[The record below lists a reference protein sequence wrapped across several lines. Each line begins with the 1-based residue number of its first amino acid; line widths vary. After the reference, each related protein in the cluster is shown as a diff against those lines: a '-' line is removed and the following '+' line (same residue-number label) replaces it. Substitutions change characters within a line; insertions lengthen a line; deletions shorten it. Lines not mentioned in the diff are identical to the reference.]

1 MKAAGHSQMV
11 ALSWLV
17 ILVTGVIDRKI
28 IISNVYTS
36 PRNYTRSEWRTNA
49 RGEVVNKKDEGKGR
63 AGEEVSR
70 RGAMHTLKTSS
81 DCDWAVRNSF
91 ESGPYLLTY
100 NFWNEHK

>member
-28 IISNVYTS
+28 IISNGYTS
-36 PRNYTRSEWRTNA
+36 PRNYTKSEWRTNA
-49 RGEVVNKKDEGKGR
+49 RGEVNKKNEGKGR
-63 AGEEVSR
+63 AGEEKVR
-70 RGAMHTLKTSS
+70 REGMHTLKISS

-91 ESGPYLLTY
+91 ESGPYLLI
-100 NFWNEHK
+100 